1 MVVKRTPPSAS
12 SLNQPTPLTSR
23 HSLVGL
29 SPGGANTPQRSVIG
43 GAPPARAQSP
53 GSVGRRVDCSTWSG
67 RAASSSLQV
76 ARSAASGS
84 GSVNETAPEQDEERT
99 RAVSSAAVLT
109 ERRRRPGLKCEPQDR

>member
-29 SPGGANTPQRSVIG
+29 SPGGADTPQRSVIG
-43 GAPPARAQSP
+43 GSPQARVQTP

-67 RAASSSLQV
+67 RAASKAVQLARLAGSGWGSATETAPEHDAERRRA
-76 ARSAASGS
+76 ARSAAL
-84 GSVNETAPEQDEERT
+84 V
-99 RAVSSAAVLT
+99 
-109 ERRRRPGLKCEPQDR
+109 